1 MCFHFLQYKIC
12 GVYWDTCYTNAIIWW
27 SVWSWHFNEKFI
39 PILRG
44 GKPRHKGGLTCIMQR
59 RQHPMFV
66 KRITQIN
73 ECWFQ
78 IWQKWFLLFSWIIQ
92 FLLHLDTMWGF
103 VSNKSSSPYC
113 EDGIMGMF
121 LEVLTNNP
129 ILANI
134 DHLMQFVCFRERN
147 LIYGNS
153 KCSISNMFGNMHIT
167 RSEPKHGTKHFFVTW
182 ETLNSSIKMV
192 SSNFPSTWKIA
203 LSFGKQGNG

>member
-1 MCFHFLQYKIC
+1 MCFHLLQYKIC

-78 IWQKWFLLFSWIIQ
+78 IWQKWFLLFSLIIN
-92 FLLHLDTMWGF
+92 FCFTLI
-103 VSNKSSSPYC
+103 PC
-113 EDGIMGMF
+113 
-121 LEVLTNNP
+121 EVLLAINLVVPIVRMVSWECFWKFSPIILYLP
-129 ILANI
+129 ILTI
-134 DHLMQFVCFRERN
+134 
-147 LIYGNS
+147 
-153 KCSISNMFGNMHIT
+153 
-167 RSEPKHGTKHFFVTW
+167 
-182 ETLNSSIKMV
+182 
-192 SSNFPSTWKIA
+192 
-203 LSFGKQGNG
+203 